1 MSEVVYGT
9 MPQKNKAASRTPHR
23 WNPKELSPQMLRI
36 MDHQLMNPGIKV
48 KEIAQIV
55 GWSPARIK
63 RIIGS
68 DMYRQ
73 RYKERRLDIEAL
85 QHSKVARERAR
96 FIELRDKMIK
106 EHLELIEIDPKTYAG
121 KELEAQKLRQK
132 SVQDLL
138 RVTTEQ
144 LKSAGD
150 NGGTQNLEEHT
161 RSVEVSD
168 NANDSYM
175 RIMETWRKG
184 TK

>member
-1 MSEVVYGT
+1 VSEVVYGT
-9 MPQKNKAASRTPHR
+9 GPQKNKAASRTPTR

-36 MDHQLMNPGIKV
+36 MDHQLMNPGIKT

-55 GWSPARIK
+55 GWSPSRIK

-73 RYKERRLDIEAL
+73 RYKERRLDIEKL
-85 QHSKVARERAR
+85 QHSRVAHERAK
-96 FIELRDKMIK
+96 FVEIRDKMIK
-106 EHLELIEIDPKTYAG
+106 EHMDFIKLDPKGFAG

-138 RVTTEQ
+138 RVSNEQ
-144 LKSAGD
+144 LKGAGD
-150 NGGTQNLEEHT
+150 NGGTGDLEEKT
-161 RSVEVSD
+161 RSIEISG
-168 NANDSYM
+168 NENDSYM